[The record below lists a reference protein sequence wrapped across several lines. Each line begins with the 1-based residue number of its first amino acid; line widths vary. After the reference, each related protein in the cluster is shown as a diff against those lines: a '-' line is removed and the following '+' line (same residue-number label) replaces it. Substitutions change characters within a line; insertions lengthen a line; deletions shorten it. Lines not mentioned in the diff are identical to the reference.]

1 MRQANLR
8 ACRAYSIRFLTDMMG
23 TTNDRNTGFLG
34 NLMTQLPSTFASAFL
49 VFFEA
54 FFSLA
59 VRSGFFLTLFLLS
72 CPLLIIFTHCY
83 GELALN
89 LLA

>member
-1 MRQANLR
+1 
-8 ACRAYSIRFLTDMMG
+8 
-23 TTNDRNTGFLG
+23 
-34 NLMTQLPSTFASAFL
+34 L